1 MGMVIDWVT
10 QIILFILLATIID
23 LVIPATSMK
32 KYIKLVVGFILILI
46 LLKPLFFIFQIDVQR
61 ALETSLSG
69 VLQEINQN
77 DALDKSIETQKNEI
91 EDTQDAYILEQMAV
105 QLKEIAKEPLQDKFQ
120 AEITDIQFRFAD
132 EREKTYENLDEV
144 IVYVNESKDGEG
156 AVRIVDDVVI
166 DLDSPEQSRE
176 DNKLQD
182 IEATL
187 NDLWEIEQK
196 KLLLQWEGDLDRK
209 IKETISKGWE
219 KTT

>member
-1 MGMVIDWVT
+1 MVIDWVT

-132 EREKTYENLDEV
+132 ERDKTYENLDEV

-182 IEATL
+182 IEAML

-196 KLLLQWEGDLDRK
+196 KLLLQWEGGR
-209 IKETISKGWE
+209 S
-219 KTT
+219 

>member
-132 EREKTYENLDEV
+132 EREKTYEDLDEV

-182 IEATL
+182 IEAML

-196 KLLLQWEGDLDRK
+196 KLLLQWEGGR
-209 IKETISKGWE
+209 S
-219 KTT
+219 

>member
-1 MGMVIDWVT
+1 MEMVIDWVT

-23 LVIPATSMK
+23 LFIPATSMK

-46 LLKPLFFIFQIDVQR
+46 LLKPIFFIFQIDVQR

-69 VLQEINQN
+69 VFQQNNQN

-91 EDTQDAYILEQMAV
+91 EDKQDAYILEQMAV
-105 QLKEIAKEPLQDKFQ
+105 QLKEIAKDPLQDKFQ
-120 AEITDIQFRFAD
+120 TEITNIQFRFAN

-144 IVYVNESKDGEG
+144 IVHVNESKDGEG

-182 IEATL
+182 IEAML

-196 KLLLQWEGDLDRK
+196 KLSLQWEGGR
-209 IKETISKGWE
+209 S
-219 KTT
+219 

>member
-1 MGMVIDWVT
+1 MVIDWVT

-61 ALETSLSG
+61 ALKTSLSG

-182 IEATL
+182 IEAML

-196 KLLLQWEGDLDRK
+196 KLLLQWEGGR
-209 IKETISKGWE
+209 S
-219 KTT
+219 

>member
-61 ALETSLSG
+61 ALKTSLSG

-182 IEATL
+182 IEAML

-196 KLLLQWEGDLDRK
+196 KLLLQWEGGR
-209 IKETISKGWE
+209 S
-219 KTT
+219 

>member
-1 MGMVIDWVT
+1 MVIDWVT

-132 EREKTYENLDEV
+132 ERDKTYENLDEV
-144 IVYVNESKDGEG
+144 IVYVHESKDGEG

-182 IEATL
+182 IEAML

-196 KLLLQWEGDLDRK
+196 KLLLQWEGGR
-209 IKETISKGWE
+209 S
-219 KTT
+219 

>member
-1 MGMVIDWVT
+1 MVIDWVT

-182 IEATL
+182 IEAML

-196 KLLLQWEGDLDRK
+196 KLLLQWEGGR
-209 IKETISKGWE
+209 S
-219 KTT
+219 

>member
-182 IEATL
+182 IEAML

-196 KLLLQWEGDLDRK
+196 KLLLQWEGGR
-209 IKETISKGWE
+209 S
-219 KTT
+219 

>member
-1 MGMVIDWVT
+1 MVIDWVT

>member
-1 MGMVIDWVT
+1 MVIDWVT

-132 EREKTYENLDEV
+132 EREKTYEDLDEV

-182 IEATL
+182 IEAML

-196 KLLLQWEGDLDRK
+196 KLLLQWEGGR
-209 IKETISKGWE
+209 S
-219 KTT
+219 